1 MRRYSSTT
9 LITDATEID
18 LRVCLK
24 YDQMRNNGILHAY
37 FPPPYKGYMDVQL
50 CRTKNRCGYTI
61 WFQAP
66 CCQRRTSKLYIYGNR
81 IGCRKCHNLK
91 YASQYRKDASSRSRM
106 TDRKLQRLQNRRLW
120 HGESLTRFGE
130 QYQKLQAESEAQT
143 KEMLNDMR
151 IRHMELDAQLA
162 TELNQPV

>member
-1 MRRYSSTT
+1 MKGLSPI

-18 LRVCLK
+18 LEECLK
-24 YDQMRNNGILHAY
+24 YDQMRNNGILHTY
-37 FPPPYKGYMDVQL
+37 FPPPYKGYMDVPL
-50 CRTKNRCGYTI
+50 CRTKNRYGYSI

-81 IGCRKCHNLK
+81 IGCRKCHDLK
-91 YASQYRKDASSRSRM
+91 YPSQYRKDASSMSNM
-106 TDRKLQRLQNRRLW
+106 THRKLQRIQNRRLW
-120 HGESLTRFGE
+120 HGETLTRFGV

-151 IRHMELDAQLA
+151 TQRMKLEGLLA
-162 TELNQPV
+162 TELSKPV